1 MRKHNNKGFTLV
13 ELLVV
18 ISIIGLLSTLAV
30 VSLSAARNRARDAKR
45 LADMSSIRS
54 ALELVA
60 SNNSL
65 GFYPDVGASAIL
77 VSSKCVDNDSTIKA
91 SCTSAASTL
100 LKIPSDTVSDATNGF
115 YYKSTTNKLGYC
127 VGFQPEANSKFKCG
141 TPSSVTDETDQATC
155 MAKCP

>member
-1 MRKHNNKGFTLV
+1 MRKHNKKGFTLV

-60 SNNSL
+60 SNNAM
-65 GFYPDVGASAIL
+65 GYYPEAATATLISEMCI
-77 VSSKCVDNDSTIKA
+77 DNDSTIKSA
-91 SCTSAASTL
+91 CTSASSTL
-100 LKIPSDTVSDATNGF
+100 LKIPGDTVSKVTNGF
-115 YYKSTTNKLGYC
+115 YYKSSANKLGYC
-127 VGFQPEANSKFKCG
+127 VYYLPESSSKYKCG
-141 TPSSVTDETDQATC
+141 TPASVSDETLVTDCT
-155 MAKCP
+155 AKCT